1 MVKNLK
7 LKMYCRWIRNY
18 NRCMSKWK
26 RKSIWYLFNFNA
38 QNQNQFLKSN
48 NPRNSQLYE
57 LAIQFQSRSSRCW
70 NVILDHGQHK
80 GAKAKNAQFHT
91 GRFSTYEKYRLP
103 ISFHQCHPGNWQKCF
118 MMLKHIYVVEIILLL
133 KAWFWSSTY

>member
-1 MVKNLK
+1 MRSSIMYIVELVLRSIETLINDLNDSIPLKNGRLNKPFLKQCGKSLK
-7 LKMYCRWIRNY
+7 LKMYCRWKRNY

-26 RKSIWYLFNFNA
+26 RKSIWYLFNFNV
-38 QNQNQFLKSN
+38 QSQNQFLKSN

-91 GRFSTYEKYRLP
+91 GRFL
-103 ISFHQCHPGNWQKCF
+103 
-118 MMLKHIYVVEIILLL
+118 
-133 KAWFWSSTY
+133 